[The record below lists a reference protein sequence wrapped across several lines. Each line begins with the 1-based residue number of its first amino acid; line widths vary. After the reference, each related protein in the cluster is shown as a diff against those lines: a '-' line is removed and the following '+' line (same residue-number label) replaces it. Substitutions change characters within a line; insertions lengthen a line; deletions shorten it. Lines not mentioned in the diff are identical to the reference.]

1 MKNFE
6 FLTYITVEAES
17 YDEAIDVFQ
26 FQLKYGINKD
36 NVYVADIKDLEL
48 SEWRV
53 LIAITKWMHFW
64 NPQMDKCISAQN
76 VTI

>member
-1 MKNFE
+1 MATFE
-6 FLTYITVEAES
+6 FNTFINVEADS

-48 SEWRV
+48 SE
-53 LIAITKWMHFW
+53 
-64 NPQMDKCISAQN
+64 
-76 VTI
+76 

>member
-1 MKNFE
+1 MAIFE
-6 FLTYITVEAES
+6 FNAFINVEADT

-48 SEWRV
+48 SE
-53 LIAITKWMHFW
+53 
-64 NPQMDKCISAQN
+64 
-76 VTI
+76 

>member
-1 MKNFE
+1 MEQYE

-36 NVYVADIKDLEL
+36 NVYVADIKQLTNNE
-48 SEWRV
+48 
-53 LIAITKWMHFW
+53 
-64 NPQMDKCISAQN
+64 SAE
-76 VTI
+76 V

>member
-1 MKNFE
+1 METFE
-6 FLTYITVEAES
+6 FLTYIDVQAEN

-48 SEWRV
+48 
-53 LIAITKWMHFW
+53 A
-64 NPQMDKCISAQN
+64 
-76 VTI
+76 

>member
-48 SEWRV
+48 SEWKPYKKNLTQQR
-53 LIAITKWMHFW
+53 
-64 NPQMDKCISAQN
+64 
-76 VTI
+76 